1 MALPPACK
9 EVLVAAVLADV
20 APAGMLAMTCG
31 RSGRLGCLVV
41 LRERLARAPAPA
53 WPRRHSLPAAAAARA
68 PKAASAAGRGR
79 RPASSGG
86 RGRGR
91 RPASA
96 APGRH
101 AAASAA
107 AASRPP
113 RAASAG
119 GSRRRASV
127 SPAAAPGRRA
137 ATDAAAASQA
147 LTAASWSPSPS
158 PPLADSTPAVSSP
171 TAGGA
176 DEGAPAVSSGQRSRG
191 AGASPAASGAD
202 EAAPAVSSGWKSRGA
217 GASPAAGSDDE
228 AAPAP
233 APSLDP
239 GAAGSRGG
247 AGELGCAA
255 PRPGSAAPSPR
266 AAPSA
271 GGPVSRP
278 GSAAQS
284 PRAAPGAGGPAPKG
298 EPGAAARPPARREG
312 RRDREDREDGDDRED
327 GGEREGGAGAAAAL
341 DLAELLAQRDRLRR
355 RYGARMH
362 AFRGFAEL
370 DEAAAAYFPAGLGR
384 DLFCALA
391 RAFAAG
397 ASAGELAGQLG
408 AAPGAVGACLE
419 GEAAGSGV
427 FRRIGARW
435 HLAPSVGQPGAGSEA
450 VWPGLRVALRT
461 YRSGLPLKARHAAA
475 PLAQR
480 PLRLVSTLSSV
491 MAHRHR
497 RTSGARADARI
508 IFYHTLYPNPTLPCP
523 VLTVPSARARALTAP
538 LPTRRARAEGGARA
552 LRRSWCGRPTG
563 SRRTASWR
571 CRPPGR
577 RCWWRASWQTCRRRA
592 RSP

>member
-1 MALPPACK
+1 LRGAGASAQELVRQADRLAPDCLMALPPACK

-68 PKAASAAGRGR
+68 PKAASAA
-79 RPASSGG
+79 
-86 RGRGR
+86 GRGR

-271 GGPVSRP
+271 GGPASRP
-278 GSAAQS
+278 GSAAQN
-284 PRAAPGAGGPAPKG
+284 PRVAPGAGGPAPKG

-341 DLAELLAQRDRLRR
+341 DLAELLAQRDGLRR

-419 GEAAGSGV
+419 AEAAGSGV

-461 YRSGLPLKARHAAA
+461 YRGGLPLKARHAAA

-480 PLRLVSTLSSV
+480 PLRLVSALSWHTGTG
-491 MAHRHR
+491 AHV
-497 RTSGARADARI
+497 ARAS
-508 IFYHTLYPNPTLPCP
+508 T
-523 VLTVPSARARALTAP
+523 
-538 LPTRRARAEGGARA
+538 
-552 LRRSWCGRPTG
+552 
-563 SRRTASWR
+563 
-571 CRPPGR
+571 
-577 RCWWRASWQTCRRRA
+577 RASCSIIPYTLTPPCQVL
-592 RSP
+592 S